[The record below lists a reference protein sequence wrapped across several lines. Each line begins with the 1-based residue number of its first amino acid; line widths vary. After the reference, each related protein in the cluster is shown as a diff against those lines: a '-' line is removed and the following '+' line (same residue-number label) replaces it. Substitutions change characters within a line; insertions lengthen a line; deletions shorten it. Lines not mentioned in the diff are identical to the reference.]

1 MFAARLFTP
10 NLAATSQVA
19 VGVRA
24 IFTKTTTIKG

>member
-10 NLAATSQVA
+10 NLAVTTTVA

-24 IFTKTTTIKG
+24 